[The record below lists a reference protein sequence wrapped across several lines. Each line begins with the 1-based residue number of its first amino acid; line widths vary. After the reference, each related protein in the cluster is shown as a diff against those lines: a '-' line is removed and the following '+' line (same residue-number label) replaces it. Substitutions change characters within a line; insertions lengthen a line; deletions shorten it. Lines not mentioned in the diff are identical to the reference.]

1 MRIIERKINVRT
13 KFILFNLNAVA
24 PKLRR
29 SIIWGIPK
37 NRYPFQLPPV
47 TNVAPNINTYL
58 DIMDNKSKN
67 WSLNKFEIFLRNDKL
82 PLKSPQKILL
92 KFIF

>member
-29 SIIWGIPK
+29 SII
-37 NRYPFQLPPV
+37 
-47 TNVAPNINTYL
+47 
-58 DIMDNKSKN
+58 
-67 WSLNKFEIFLRNDKL
+67 
-82 PLKSPQKILL
+82 
-92 KFIF
+92 